1 MAVKRPPSYY
11 FADELDEKK
20 EAMLQAVA
28 IDGDTVKE
36 LAKLPWPGCA
46 LPWKVTK
53 ISPAGLQKAVLVGH
67 PTEVVA
73 VTEEASKR
81 RRKGK
86 KTRIALRKKIEAAK
100 AKQEE
105 REKLAKAKEES
116 EQAKRTRRNREK
128 KLKKKAKEK
137 AKKLAG
143 PAGGDAAQQELED
156 VSDSASE

>member
-11 FADELDEKK
+11 FAQGLDAKK
-20 EAMLQAVA
+20 KAELQAVA
-28 IDGDTVKE
+28 IDGETVKE

-46 LPWKVTK
+46 LPWKVTR

-67 PTEVVA
+67 PTEIIA

-86 KTRIALRKKIEAAK
+86 KTRIALRKKLQAAK

-105 REKLAKAKEES
+105 REQLAKTKEEN

-137 AKKLAG
+137 AKKLA
-143 PAGGDAAQQELED
+143 AGGDTAQQELDEA
-156 VSDSASE
+156 SDSVSE

>member
-11 FADELDEKK
+11 FAKRLDEKK
-20 EAMLQAVA
+20 EAELQAVA
-28 IDGDTVKE
+28 MDGETVKE

-53 ISPAGLQKAVLVGH
+53 ISPAGLQKTVLVGH
-67 PTEVVA
+67 PTEVIA

-86 KTRIALRKKIEAAK
+86 KTRIALRKKLQAAK

-105 REKLAKAKEES
+105 REQLAKTKEES

-137 AKKLAG
+137 AKKLA
-143 PAGGDAAQQELED
+143 AGGDTAQQELDEA
-156 VSDSASE
+156 SDSASE